1 MTATTLHD
9 TPSTGHS
16 AALDHSTETREN
28 PMTRTRLQ
36 PFPVAFPPEAQVAWF
51 RMMGIDSVAYH
62 RATVLAGGDDHPGA
76 ARRYYGSRGEA
87 PLEWGGSL
95 APRLGLTG
103 QVSDDAYDAVF
114 GPGGAVDPATRWRP
128 VRTTRPGVELV
139 VSAHKSVAV
148 LGVLGAVDDTHAIV
162 DAETDATL
170 AFLDTWFRRQGGR
183 RGRAQTRTHTS
194 GLLWARTRHLTSR
207 AGDPEPHDHILIAN
221 LTEMLD
227 EVGGWKALDTGGLR
241 DLVHAATM
249 VGRLAAAQRAVEL
262 GYAIE
267 ADPGPSG
274 KLDHWRITGI
284 PDHVLEL
291 FSKRSSEIDAELES
305 TGFDSYR
312 ARGIA
317 TRNSRASKADTSGID
332 LWQAWR
338 DELTDAGINPR
349 DLRSRVEAIARR
361 ANEPPRTLSS
371 ADRSKIVE
379 GLLAADGPLADRKA
393 FTRADLIRN
402 AAPVLY
408 GCHADELDHVVTEV
422 LHHPDAIA
430 LVGQP
435 GARGRAWAVA
445 SVLNT
450 EDAIANTAARLADR
464 TDAPACPE
472 LTDHL
477 DAVAAARVD
486 GHQLT
491 AGQGSAAHA
500 VLTSGRGL
508 DVIVGVAGSGKTTAL
523 KVVHHA
529 FAAKGYRVLGTATS
543 GQATRG
549 LREGAEVESFTVAS
563 LTHRLDHGRIT
574 LDDRT
579 VVLIDEAGMTDD
591 RSLLRLLTAVDHAR
605 AKAVMIGDHRQL
617 SAVALGGAL
626 EALTARHPDAVH
638 VLDHNIRQPDPA
650 ERTALEHLRHGN
662 PADAV
667 NWYAAN
673 SRITTSPT
681 RTDTIRAAV
690 EAWSRDRDAGHETIL
705 LAWRRADV
713 AALNRVARANQIAK
727 SLVTGPE
734 LEAPGGRRYAAG
746 DHVVMLTP
754 DRDRGWVTSQRGHV
768 TAVSD
773 QALTIRFDH
782 DQDVALSGIEIDDDH
797 LDHAYALTVHRTQGA
812 TVDTAHVLADG
823 GGRELAYVAMSRAR
837 TNTHVHAVADNLDQA
852 RDDLTRDWTTERR
865 ERWIH
870 DTGRPA
876 DIGEPRRP
884 TLARRHGPIPEK
896 LEGCETADV
905 DEELT
910 EHYRKVQEL
919 TRRLDALQRGPRSEG
934 GLGLG

>member
-1 MTATTLHD
+1 
-9 TPSTGHS
+9 
-16 AALDHSTETREN
+16 
-28 PMTRTRLQ
+28 
-36 PFPVAFPPEAQVAWF
+36 VAWF
-51 RMMGIDSVAYH
+51 RMMGVDSVAYH
-62 RATVLAGGDDHPGA
+62 RATVLTGGDDHPGA
-76 ARRYYGSRGEA
+76 ARRYYGTRGET

-95 APRLGLTG
+95 APRLDLTG
-103 QVSDDAYDAVF
+103 EVTDETYDALF
-114 GPGGAVDPATRWRP
+114 GPGGAVDPATGWRL

-148 LGVLGAVDDTHAIV
+148 LGVLGAVDDMHAIV
-162 DAETDATL
+162 DAETDATM
-170 AFLDTWFRRQGGR
+170 AFLDTWFQRQGGR
-183 RGRAQTRTHTS
+183 RGRAQTRTHTA
-194 GLLWARTRHLTSR
+194 GLLWARTRHLTTR

-221 LTEMLD
+221 LTQMLD

-241 DLVHAATM
+241 DLIHAATM

-267 ADPGPSG
+267 PDPGPSG

-291 FSKRSSEIDAELES
+291 FSKRSGEIDAELES

-361 ANEPPRTLSS
+361 ANEPPRALTS
-371 ADRSKIVE
+371 ANRSKIVE

-402 AAPVLY
+402 AAPLLY

-450 EDAIANTAARLADR
+450 EDAIAETAARLADR
-464 TDAPACPE
+464 TEAPACPE

-477 DAVAAARVD
+477 DAVARAGVD
-486 GHQLT
+486 GYQLT
-491 AGQGSAAHA
+491 AGQASAAHA

-508 DVIVGVAGSGKTTAL
+508 DVIVGVAGSSKTTAL
-523 KVVHHA
+523 KIVHHT

-543 GQATRG
+543 GQAARG
-549 LREGAEVESFTVAS
+549 LREGADVESFTVAS
-563 LTHRLDHGRIT
+563 LSHRLDHGRIT

-617 SAVALGGAL
+617 SAVGPGGSL
-626 EALTARHPDAVH
+626 EALIARHPDAVH
-638 VLDHNIRQPDPA
+638 VLDQNIRQRDPA
-650 ERTALEHLRHGN
+650 ERAALEHLRNGD
-662 PADAV
+662 PKTAV
-667 NWYAAN
+667 DWYAAN
-673 SRITTSPT
+673 ERITTSPT
-681 RTDTIRAAV
+681 RRETTRAAV
-690 EAWSRDRDAGHETIL
+690 EAWSHDRDAGQETIL
-705 LAWRRADV
+705 LAWRRTDV
-713 AALNRVARANQIAK
+713 AALNRVARDEQTAK
-727 SLVTGPE
+727 GHVTGPE
-734 LEAPGGRRYAAG
+734 LKAPGGRRYGVG
-746 DHVVMLTP
+746 DQVVMLTP
-754 DRDRGWVTSQRGHV
+754 DLDRRWVTSERGQV
-768 TAVSD
+768 TVVDD
-773 QALTIRFDH
+773 QTLTIQFERDRA
-782 DQDVALSGIEIDDDH
+782 VTLSGAEIDDDH

-823 GGRELAYVAMSRAR
+823 GG
-837 TNTHVHAVADNLDQA
+837 
-852 RDDLTRDWTTERR
+852 
-865 ERWIH
+865 
-870 DTGRPA
+870 
-876 DIGEPRRP
+876 
-884 TLARRHGPIPEK
+884 
-896 LEGCETADV
+896 
-905 DEELT
+905 
-910 EHYRKVQEL
+910 
-919 TRRLDALQRGPRSEG
+919 
-934 GLGLG
+934 

>member
-1 MTATTLHD
+1 
-9 TPSTGHS
+9 
-16 AALDHSTETREN
+16 
-28 PMTRTRLQ
+28 
-36 PFPVAFPPEAQVAWF
+36 VAWF
-51 RMMGIDSVAYH
+51 RMMGVDSVGYH
-62 RATVLAGGDDHPGA
+62 RATVLAAGDDHPGA
-76 ARRYYGSRGEA
+76 ARRYYGTRGES

-103 QVSDDAYDAVF
+103 EVTDEAYDAVF
-114 GPGGAVDPATRWRP
+114 GLGGAVDPATGWRL

-148 LGVLGAVDDTHAIV
+148 LGVLGAIDDMHAIV
-162 DAETDATL
+162 DAETDATM
-170 AFLDTWFRRQGGR
+170 AFLDTWFQRQGGR

-194 GLLWARTRHLTSR
+194 GLLWARTRHLTTR

-221 LTEMLD
+221 VCEMLD
-227 EVGGWKALDTGGLR
+227 HLGGWKALDTGGLR

-249 VGRLAAAQRAVEL
+249 VGRLAAAERAVEL
-262 GYAIE
+262 GYAVE
-267 ADPGPSG
+267 PDPGPSG
-274 KLDHWRITGI
+274 KLDHWRIRGI

-291 FSKRSSEIDAELES
+291 FSKRSREIDEELES

-317 TRNSRASKADTSGID
+317 TRNSRAPKSGIDGVD

-361 ANEPPRTLSS
+361 RNEPPRTLTP
-371 ADRSKIVE
+371 AERTDIVA
-379 GLLAADGPLADRKA
+379 GLLAADGPLAARKA

-402 AAPVLY
+402 AAPLLY
-408 GCHADELDHVVTEV
+408 GCQADELDQIVTEV
-422 LHHPDAIA
+422 LHNPDAIA

-464 TDAPACPE
+464 ADAVTCSE
-472 LTDHL
+472 LTDHA
-477 DAVAAARVD
+477 DAFSQVRVD
-486 GHQLT
+486 GHRLT
-491 AGQGSAAHA
+491 AGQARAAHA

-529 FAAKGYRVLGTATS
+529 FAAEGYRVLGTATS
-543 GQATRG
+543 GQATRR
-549 LREGAEVESFTVAS
+549 LREGAKVESFTVAS
-563 LTHRLDHGRIT
+563 LVHRLDRGRII
-574 LDDRT
+574 LDPRT

-591 RSLLRLLTAVDHAR
+591 RSLLRLLVAVDHAR

-617 SAVALGGAL
+617 SAVGPGGSL

-638 VLDHNIRQPDPA
+638 VLDQNIRQRDPA
-650 ERTALEHLRHGN
+650 ERAALDHLRHGD
-662 PADAV
+662 PAIAV
-667 NWYAAN
+667 DWYAT
-673 SRITTSPT
+673 SGRITTSPT

-690 EAWSRDRDAGHETIL
+690 EAWSRDREDGQETIL

-713 AALNRVARANQIAK
+713 AALNRAARADQIAK
-727 SLVTGPE
+727 GNVTGPE
-734 LEAPGGRRYAAG
+734 LTAPGGRRYAVG
-746 DHVVMLTP
+746 DQIVTLTP
-754 DRDRGWVTSQRGHV
+754 DLDRRWVTSERGQIA
-768 TAVSD
+768 AVHD
-773 QALTIRFDH
+773 QGLTIQFERDRS
-782 DQDVALSGIEIDDDH
+782 VTLSGSEIDEDH

-823 GGRELAYVAMSRAR
+823 GGRELTYVAMSRAR
-837 TNTHVHAVADNLDQA
+837 TTTHVHAVADNLDQA

-865 ERWIH
+865 DRWVH
-870 DTGRPA
+870 DVDEILDESGRP
-876 DIGEPRRP
+876 RP
-884 TLARRHGPIPEK
+884 TLATRIEGPTILETGDSGDHPEGVA
-896 LEGCETADV
+896 EHQRAV
-905 DEELT
+905 DLI
-910 EHYRKVQEL
+910 
-919 TRRLDALQRGPRSEG
+919 TRRLDGLQRRKDEPPER

>member
-1 MTATTLHD
+1 
-9 TPSTGHS
+9 
-16 AALDHSTETREN
+16 
-28 PMTRTRLQ
+28 
-36 PFPVAFPPEAQVAWF
+36 VAWF
-51 RMMGIDSVAYH
+51 RMMGVDSVAYH
-62 RATVLAGGDDHPGA
+62 RATVLAAGDDHPGA
-76 ARRYYGSRGEA
+76 ARRYYGTRGET

-95 APRLGLTG
+95 APRLGLSGRVT
-103 QVSDDAYDAVF
+103 DEAYDSMF
-114 GPGGAVDPATRWRP
+114 GPGGAVDPRTGWRL
-128 VRTTRPGVELV
+128 VRTARPGVELV

-148 LGVLGAVDDTHAIV
+148 LGVLGAVDDMHAIV
-162 DAETDATL
+162 DAETDATM

-183 RGRAQTRTHTS
+183 RGRAQIRTHTS
-194 GLLWARTRHLTSR
+194 GLLWARTRHLTTR
-207 AGDPEPHDHILIAN
+207 AGDPEPHDHVLIAN
-221 LTEMLD
+221 VCEMLD
-227 EVGGWKALDTGGLR
+227 KAGGWKALDTGGLR

-249 VGRLAAAQRAVEL
+249 VGRLAAAERAVEL

-274 KLDHWRITGI
+274 KLDHWRITGM
-284 PDHVLEL
+284 PDHVLKL
-291 FSKRSSEIDAELES
+291 FSKRTAEIDAEMES
-305 TGFDSYR
+305 VGFDSYR

-317 TRNSRASKADTSGID
+317 TRNSRAAKGDPAGGVD

-349 DLRSRVEAIARR
+349 DLRSRVEVIARR
-361 ANEPPRTLSS
+361 RNEPPRTLTTSER
-371 ADRSKIVE
+371 AEIVT

-402 AAPVLY
+402 AAPLLY
-408 GCHADELDHVVTEV
+408 GCHSDELDHVVTEV

-549 LREGAEVESFTVAS
+549 LREGAEVDSFTVAS
-563 LTHRLDHGRIT
+563 LTHRLDHGRII
-574 LDDRT
+574 LDPRT

-591 RSLLRLLTAVDHAR
+591 RSLVRLLAAVDHAR

-617 SAVALGGAL
+617 SAVGPGGAL
-626 EALTARHPDAVH
+626 EALTARHADAVH
-638 VLDHNIRQPDPA
+638 VLDENIRQRDPA
-650 ERTALEHLRHGN
+650 ERAALEQLRHGD
-662 PADAV
+662 PAIAV
-667 NWYAAN
+667 DWYATN
-673 SRITTSPT
+673 GRITSSPT
-681 RTDTIRAAV
+681 RADTIRSAV
-690 EAWSRDRDAGHETIL
+690 EAWSRDRDAGRETIL

-713 AALNRVARANQIAK
+713 AALNRAARTDQIARGH
-727 SLVTGPE
+727 VTGPE
-734 LEAPGGRRYAAG
+734 LEAPGGRRYAVG
-746 DHVVMLTP
+746 DQVVMLTP
-754 DRDRGWVTSQRGHV
+754 DVDRRWVTSERGAV
-768 TAVSD
+768 TAAHD
-773 QALTIRFDH
+773 RRLTVQFEHHRA
-782 DQDVALSGIEIDDDH
+782 VTLAGREIDAEH

-823 GGRELAYVAMSRAR
+823 GGRELTYVALSRAR
-837 TNTHVHAVADNLDQA
+837 STTQIHAVADNLDQA

-865 ERWIH
+865 ARWIH
-870 DTGRPA
+870 DTDRPA
-876 DIGEPRRP
+876 ELGERPRP
-884 TLARRHGPIPEK
+884 TLTPRHGPSNER
-896 LEGCETADV
+896 LEDHETAGTTNEV
-905 DEELT
+905 T
-910 EHYRKVQEL
+910 EHQRKVEDL
-919 TRRLDALQRGPRSEG
+919 TRRLDALARPDREPPSR

>member
-1 MTATTLHD
+1 
-9 TPSTGHS
+9 
-16 AALDHSTETREN
+16 
-28 PMTRTRLQ
+28 MTRTRLQ

-51 RMMGIDSVAYH
+51 RMMGVDSVAYH
-62 RATVLAGGDDHPGA
+62 RATVLAAGDDHPGA
-76 ARRYYGSRGEA
+76 ARRYYGTRGET

-103 QVSDDAYDAVF
+103 RVTDETYDAVF
-114 GPGGAVDPATRWRP
+114 GPGGAVDPANGSWL
-128 VRTTRPGVELV
+128 VRAARPGGELV

-148 LGVLGAVDDTHAIV
+148 IGVLGAVDDMHSIV
-162 DAETDATL
+162 DAETDATM

-183 RGRAQTRTHTS
+183 RGRAQARTHTS

-221 LTEMLD
+221 VCEMLD
-227 EVGGWKALDTGGLR
+227 EAGGWKALDTGGLR

-249 VGRLAAAQRAVEL
+249 VGRLAAAERATEL

-291 FSKRSSEIDAELES
+291 FSKRSGEIDAELES

-317 TRNSRASKADTSGID
+317 TRNSRAPKTQTDGVD

-349 DLRSRVEAIARR
+349 DLRSRLEAIARR
-361 ANEPPRTLSS
+361 RNEPPRTLTY
-371 ADRSKIVE
+371 AERTGIVA
-379 GLLAADGPLADRKA
+379 GLLAADGPLAERKA

-402 AAPVLY
+402 AAPLLY
-408 GCHADELDHVVTEV
+408 GCQADELDHIVAEV

-445 SVLNT
+445 SVLDT
-450 EDAIANTAARLADR
+450 EDALADTAAKLAAR

-472 LTDHL
+472 LTGHL
-477 DAVAAARVD
+477 DAVARADVD
-486 GHQLT
+486 GHRLT
-491 AGQGSAAHA
+491 LGQARAAHA

-529 FAAKGYRVLGTATS
+529 FAAKGYQVLGTATS

-549 LREGAEVESFTVAS
+549 LREGADVESYTVAS
-563 LTHRLDHGRIT
+563 LTHRLDHGRLH
-574 LDDRT
+574 LDDHT

-591 RSLLRLLTAVDHAR
+591 RSLLRLLTAVEMAG

-617 SAVALGGAL
+617 SAVGPGGSL
-626 EALTARHPDAVH
+626 EALIARHSDAVH
-638 VLDHNIRQPDPA
+638 VLDQNIRQRDPA
-650 ERTALEHLRHGN
+650 EGDALEQLRHGD
-662 PADAV
+662 PAIAV
-667 NWYAAN
+667 DWYATN
-673 SRITTSPT
+673 GRITTFPT
-681 RTDTIRAAV
+681 RTESIRAAI
-690 EAWSRDRDAGHETIL
+690 EAWSADRDAGRETIL

-713 AALNRVARANQIAK
+713 AALNRAARADQIAK
-727 SLVTGPE
+727 GNVTGPE
-734 LEAPGGRRYAAG
+734 LEAPGGRRYAVG
-746 DHVVMLTP
+746 DQIVTLTP
-754 DRDRGWVTSQRGHV
+754 DLDRRWVTSERGQV
-768 TAVSD
+768 TVVND
-773 QALTIRFDH
+773 QTLTIQFEPDRSLT
-782 DQDVALSGIEIDDDH
+782 LSGSEIDDDH

-823 GGRELAYVAMSRAR
+823 GGRELTYVAMSRAR
-837 TNTHVHAVADNLDQA
+837 TTTQVHAVADDLDQA

-865 ERWIH
+865 DRWIH
-870 DTGRPA
+870 DTDRPTEL
-876 DIGEPRRP
+876 GERPRPRLAPRRGQGNERLEDRG
-884 TLARRHGPIPEK
+884 TAGPS
-896 LEGCETADV
+896 
-905 DEELT
+905 DEVT
-910 EHYRKVQEL
+910 EHRRQLEDL
-919 TRRLDALQRGPRSEG
+919 RRRLDALQSRDRHAPDR

>member
-1 MTATTLHD
+1 
-9 TPSTGHS
+9 
-16 AALDHSTETREN
+16 
-28 PMTRTRLQ
+28 
-36 PFPVAFPPEAQVAWF
+36 VAWF
-51 RMMGIDSVAYH
+51 RMMGVDSVAYH
-62 RATVLAGGDDHPGA
+62 RATVLAAGDDHPGA
-76 ARRYYGSRGEA
+76 ARRYYGTRGET

-95 APRLGLTG
+95 APRLGLAG
-103 QVSDDAYDAVF
+103 QVTDEAYDTVF
-114 GPGGAVDPATRWRP
+114 GPGGAVDPRTGWRL

-148 LGVLGAVDDTHAIV
+148 LGVLGAVDDMHAIV
-162 DAETDATL
+162 DAETDATM
-170 AFLDTWFRRQGGR
+170 AFLDTWFQRQDGR

-194 GLLWARTRHLTSR
+194 GLLWARTRHLTTR

-227 EVGGWKALDTGGLR
+227 KLGGWKALDTGGLR

-267 ADPGPSG
+267 PDPGPSG
-274 KLDHWRITGI
+274 KLDHWHITGI

-291 FSKRSSEIDAELES
+291 FSKRSAEIDAEMEAV
-305 TGFDSYR
+305 GFDSYR

-317 TRNSRASKADTSGID
+317 TRNSRAPKDDPADGVD

-361 ANEPPRTLSS
+361 RSQPPRTLTS

-379 GLLAADGPLADRKA
+379 GLLAADGPVAERKA

-402 AAPVLY
+402 AAPLLY
-408 GCHADELDHVVTEV
+408 GCHADELDHIVSEV

-450 EDAIANTAARLADR
+450 EDAIADTAARLAGR
-464 TDAPACPE
+464 TAAPSCPE
-472 LTDHL
+472 LTDRL
-477 DAVAAARVD
+477 DAVARADVD

-491 AGQGSAAHA
+491 AGQASAAHA

-508 DVIVGVAGSGKTTAL
+508 DVVVGVAGSGKTAAL

-549 LREGAEVESFTVAS
+549 LRDGAEVESFTVAS
-563 LTHRLDHGRIT
+563 LVHRLDHGRIT
-574 LDDRT
+574 LDPRT

-605 AKAVMIGDHRQL
+605 AKAVIIGDHRQL
-617 SAVALGGAL
+617 SAVGPGGAL
-626 EALTARHPDAVH
+626 EAVTTRHPDTVH
-638 VLDHNIRQPDPA
+638 VLDQNIRQRDPA
-650 ERTALEHLRHGN
+650 ERAALEHLRHGD
-662 PADAV
+662 PAAAV
-667 NWYAAN
+667 DWYAAN
-673 SRITTSPT
+673 GRITTSPT
-681 RTDTIRAAV
+681 RADTLRTAV
-690 EAWSRDRDAGHETIL
+690 DAWSRDRDAGRETIL

-713 AALNRVARANQIAK
+713 AALNRAARADQIAHGQ
-727 SLVTGPE
+727 VTGPE
-734 LEAPGGRRYAAG
+734 LNAPGGRCYAVG
-746 DHVVMLTP
+746 DKIVMLTP
-754 DRDRGWVTSQRGHV
+754 DLDRRWVTSERGQV
-768 TAVSD
+768 TVVNDQTMTIQFERDRAV
-773 QALTIRFDH
+773 T
-782 DQDVALSGIEIDDDH
+782 LSGTEIDADH

-812 TVDTAHVLADG
+812 TVDAAHVLADG
-823 GGRELAYVAMSRAR
+823 AGRELTYVALSRAR
-837 TNTHVHAVADNLDQA
+837 TTTHIHAVADNLDQA
-852 RDDLTRDWTTERR
+852 RDDLTRDWTAERR
-865 ERWIH
+865 DRWIH
-870 DTGRPA
+870 DTDRPA
-876 DIGEPRRP
+876 ELGERPRP
-884 TLARRHGPIPEK
+884 TLAPRHGPSSNER
-896 LEGCETADV
+896 LEGRETTDV
-905 DEELT
+905 DDELT
-910 EHYRKVQEL
+910 THHRKVEEL
-919 TRRLDALQRGPRSEG
+919 TRRLNALQRRGRESPGR